1 MLARARMSNSAM
13 ALSRAHRLPLARPLS
28 YSILQRATR
37 PAFTISAGSRYIGAS
52 RAYSVATPSA
62 GDAAAALDPIEQVV
76 KQTVEASR
84 EIDQVSN
91 NSASP
96 EATTIAP
103 PASHDV
109 LHASSTPPTQAEI
122 ATQILPQPPAD
133 ALTPSIEQLIAANP
147 DNVSAVLNSPEAVHA
162 AMRIGDLKLLG
173 LDHNMFNVAGWL
185 RDALEI
191 IHVNAGLPWWGTI
204 ALAAGVMR
212 LALFPLVARMNGNN
226 ARMQVIAP
234 QQQLIMTKIQDAS
247 KRGDQAAQMIY
258 SQELRKLWQKNEC
271 SPFRTMLLPLV
282 QVPLF
287 MTFFFAIR
295 GMTALPVPQLKEG
308 GLLWFTDLVAADPY
322 YILPTTSM
330 LLTLAV
336 IEVGADGTSKEI
348 TAANKSQ
355 AHMKNGM
362 RAATIIA
369 IPFIAAMPAGL
380 TFYWTF
386 SNSLTLLQAATL
398 KNATIR
404 RLLNIPVP
412 PPQPKFKGVKVEKPP
427 TMMDSVRALR
437 DVMTNRWAKAKENA
451 EQHKKSGA
459 ATAGKRPTPRLAGLE
474 QSEIIREATPFPVSP
489 TAEPVV
495 ASSSPAETASMA
507 AAMPPSP
514 TAKATPARKAAV
526 QVKTVSPAQAEKDAR
541 VAAARLRRQRR

>member
-1 MLARARMSNSAM
+1 MLARARIPKSAM

-28 YSILQRATR
+28 SSILQRVSR
-37 PAFTISAGSRYIGAS
+37 PAVSHPAVAFYNGAS
-52 RAYSVATPSA
+52 RSYSVATPSPA
-62 GDAAAALDPIEQVV
+62 ADPSIPTQQPTLATSSSDAV
-76 KQTVEASR
+76 
-84 EIDQVSN
+84 
-91 NSASP
+91 SASAGASTP
-96 EATTIAP
+96 AIPAAT
-103 PASHDV
+103 HDI
-109 LHASSTPPTQAEI
+109 LHASSTPPTQSEI
-122 ATQILPQPPAD
+122 ATNILPQPPAD
-133 ALTPSIEQLIAANP
+133 ALTPSIEELIAANP
-147 DNVSAVLNSPEAVHA
+147 DNVAAVLNSQEAVHA

-185 RDALEI
+185 RDALEV

-234 QQQLIMTKIQDAS
+234 QQQLIMSKIQDAS
-247 KRGDQAAQMIY
+247 KRKDQAAQMIY

-271 SPFRTMLLPLV
+271 SPFKTMLLPLV

-295 GMTALPVPQLKEG
+295 GMTSLPVPQLKEG
-308 GLLWFTDLVAADPY
+308 GFLWFTDLVAADPY

-355 AHMKNGM
+355 AHLKNGM

-369 IPFIAAMPAGL
+369 IPFIAAMPA
-380 TFYWTF
+380 
-386 SNSLTLLQAATL
+386 AATL

-412 PPQPKFKGVKVEKPP
+412 PPQPKFKGVKIEKPP
-427 TMMDSVRALR
+427 TMLDSVRALR
-437 DVMTNRWAKAKENA
+437 DVMTDRWSKAKENA
-451 EQHKKSGA
+451 ETYQKSGA
-459 ATAGKRPTPRLAGLE
+459 STAAKRPTPRLAGLE
-474 QSEIIREATPFPVSP
+474 QSEIIREATPFPMAA

-495 ASSSPAETASMA
+495 VSPSSDATVSASAAPASL
-507 AAMPPSP
+507 PV
-514 TAKATPARKAAV
+514 KATPARKATV
-526 QVKTVSPAQAEKDAR
+526 QVKTVSPAQAEKEAR
-541 VAAARLRRQRR
+541 VAAARLRRQRK